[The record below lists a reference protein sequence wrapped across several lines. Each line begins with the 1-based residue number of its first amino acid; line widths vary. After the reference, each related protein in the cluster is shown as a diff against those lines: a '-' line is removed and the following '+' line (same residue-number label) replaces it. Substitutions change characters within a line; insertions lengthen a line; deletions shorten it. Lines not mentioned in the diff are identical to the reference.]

1 MLPSSY
7 LASLTY
13 EEQCLLLGKKLDE
26 IICFINNLLEQKI
39 DDYIEAKFNDIML
52 ASMYDTD
59 TETLILYLN
68 KEA

>member
-1 MLPSSY
+1 MLPTSY

-13 EEQCLLLGKKLDE
+13 EEQSLLIGKKLDE
-26 IICFINNLLEQKI
+26 IICFINNLLEHKI

-52 ASMYDTD
+52 ASMYDTE

>member
-1 MLPSSY
+1 MLPTSY

-13 EEQCLLLGKKLDE
+13 VEQNLLIGKKLDE

-52 ASMYDTD
+52 ASMYDTE

>member
-1 MLPSSY
+1 MLPTSY

-52 ASMYDTD
+52 ASMYDTE

>member
-1 MLPSSY
+1 MLPTSY
-7 LASLTY
+7 IASLTY

-52 ASMYDTD
+52 ASMYDAD

>member
-1 MLPSSY
+1 MLPTSY

-13 EEQCLLLGKKLDE
+13 EEQSLLLGKKLDE

-52 ASMYDTD
+52 ASMYDTE

>member
-1 MLPSSY
+1 MLPTSY
-7 LASLTY
+7 LASYTY
-13 EEQCLLLGKKLDE
+13 EEQSLLIGKKLDE
-26 IICFINNLLEQKI
+26 IICFINNVLEQKMTE
-39 DDYIEAKFNDIML
+39 YIEAKFNDIML

>member
-1 MLPSSY
+1 MLPTSY

-13 EEQCLLLGKKLDE
+13 EEQSLLIGKKLDE

-52 ASMYDTD
+52 ASMYDTE